1 MSLTCFHQV
10 LQYLAHDGYVE
21 TAKAFSDE
29 VRSEKQALNIGNKEE
44 VKGFEFHDDGDASQR
59 QGQPHPHTHPAI
71 PPLTPPQ

>member
-1 MSLTCFHQV
+1 MRLTCCYQV

-21 TAKAFSDE
+21 TARAFSDE

-59 QGQPHPHTHPAI
+59 QGQPPSLIHHRFPH
-71 PPLTPPQ
+71 